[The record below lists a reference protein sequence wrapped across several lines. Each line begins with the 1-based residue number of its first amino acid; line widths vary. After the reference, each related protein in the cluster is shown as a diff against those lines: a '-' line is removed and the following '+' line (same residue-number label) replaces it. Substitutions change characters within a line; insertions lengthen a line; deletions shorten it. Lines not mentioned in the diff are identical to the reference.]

1 MRITQLRN
9 ATIIVHVGPHHILV
23 DPMLAPKG
31 ALPALRLFDGKR
43 LRNPTVELPS
53 SSEAALAEVT
63 HCLITHCQKGHF
75 DHLDRA
81 GTRWLRERQLPVICT
96 PHDSEH
102 LRRRGLNVLP
112 LADDHARPQSFLGG
126 AIRTVRCRH
135 GRGLVGAAMEHGVG
149 YFLEMPGEPS
159 LYLAGDTV
167 LTDEVR
173 EFVRAH
179 QPQVCVV
186 PAGGA
191 RFDLGGEIIM
201 GVDEVME
208 FASIAHGVVMANHLE
223 AISHC
228 PVTRHQLSKAA
239 GGRLLVPADDA
250 SLTFKA
256 PPTHCALSENGVRS
270 AGPDPRLPGGDR
282 DDSLDA
288 GAGRQP
294 RERAQV
300 QADRGPEARLKSRLD
315 RFMAQP
321 LLSQQG
327 ARPAAHQPH
336 QQQVALGRAPTAGA
350 RGRLVHRVGA
360 EAQRAGA
367 EIERADRH
375 RQLPFDRG
383 ERVQDGEGEERG
395 VAHGGN

>member
-23 DPMLAPKG
+23 DPMLAPKD

-43 LRNPTVELPS
+43 LRNPTVELPP

-81 GTRWLRERQLPVICT
+81 GTRWLRERQVPVICT

-102 LRRRGLNVLP
+102 LRRRGLNVQSLP
-112 LADDHARPQSFLGG
+112 ADHARPQHFLGG

-149 YFLEMPGEPS
+149 YFLELPGEPA
-159 LYLAGDTV
+159 LYLSGDTV
-167 LTDEVR
+167 PTDEVR
-173 EFVRAH
+173 DFVRAH

-201 GVDEVME
+201 GIEEAIE
-208 FASIAHGVVMANHLE
+208 FARIARGTVVANHME

-228 PVTRHQLSKAA
+228 PVTRAQLREDA
-239 GGRLLVPADDA
+239 GGRLLVPGDGET
-250 SLTFKA
+250 STFLIA
-256 PPTHCALSENGVRS
+256 GNARS
-270 AGPDPRLPGGDR
+270 A
-282 DDSLDA
+282 
-288 GAGRQP
+288 
-294 RERAQV
+294 
-300 QADRGPEARLKSRLD
+300 
-315 RFMAQP
+315 
-321 LLSQQG
+321 
-327 ARPAAHQPH
+327 
-336 QQQVALGRAPTAGA
+336 
-350 RGRLVHRVGA
+350 
-360 EAQRAGA
+360 
-367 EIERADRH
+367 
-375 RQLPFDRG
+375 
-383 ERVQDGEGEERG
+383 
-395 VAHGGN
+395 